1 MVREIAIF
9 QVQDGSDEDFI
20 EAYSGVSDVLEQAE
34 GSHGATLHRGVEDP
48 NTFTLIVEW
57 DSVQAHTDLTQQPE
71 FEKFGEAITPYL
83 AGAPDVRHVE
93 PVR

>member
-9 QVQDGSDEDFI
+9 RVQGGSEEDFI

-34 GSHGATLHRGVEDP
+34 GSHGVTLHRGVENP

-57 DSVQAHTDLTQQPE
+57 DSVEAHTNLTKQPE
-71 FEKFGEAITPYL
+71 FEKFGEAVAPYL
-83 AGAPDVRHVE
+83 AGAPDVRHVK
-93 PVR
+93 PVE